1 MSKIS
6 KEELESLLESEKKI
20 SAIKHDLGTLSEQK
34 HSLLHALGQVR
45 EESNKV
51 KKELEVYHKKAN
63 KYLMLHDTVSFRYG
77 GFSGDENGVWNAVM
91 EFVHSHPEW
100 EIWESLPS
108 WPGMTVLKRK

>member
-51 KKELEVYHKKAN
+51 KKELED
-63 KYLMLHDTVSFRYG
+63 KYGKININLKDGSY
-77 GFSGDENGVWNAVM
+77 E
-91 EFVHSHPEW
+91 
-100 EIWESLPS
+100 EIKDDKE
-108 WPGMTVLKRK
+108 